1 VNKACVEE
9 KHTLDNRILRFDCT
23 LLYLDARRQRGILH
37 YLVPKNTNVGALCLL
52 KDWRTYA
59 FYWQERPYTLYQW
72 FDAENCLVG
81 SYFNI
86 ADHVRLTSSCFRWR
100 DLVLDILIYP
110 DDTVKILD
118 EDELRQAAV
127 SNRLLNFISRSCS
140 TIIKDHAK
148 IIDQAINW
156 LKGVTQSHVVQA

>member
-37 YLVPKNTNVGALCLL
+37 YLIPKNIQVDALCLL
-52 KDWRTYA
+52 KDWQTYA

-72 FDAENCLVG
+72 FDYKKCLVG

-86 ADHVRLTSSCFRWR
+86 ADQVRLTPSCFRWR

-127 SNRLLNFISRSCS
+127 PNKLLNIISRSRS
-140 TIIKDHAK
+140 TIIKDHVK
-148 IIDQAINW
+148 IIDQATRW
-156 LKGVTQSHVVQA
+156 LKGVIQANVVQE